1 MREVV
6 KSDVLNVFKEFS
18 KRIDAQLNY
27 PAKSDIDSGG
37 AIKYLTI
44 GIVKKLD
51 AGKIEINQTFSYLFS
66 QPEELNVQTGLT
78 FVVKKT
84 VRSDFYL
91 RFWQRELIDRIFS
104 KNKLNSGNPD
114 IDKKFSVKS
123 NNPNLTDSIFRYKEI
138 QNLFLTNKF
147 FIFNISCKDRNMEI
161 KLKNMELKKYDLNEI
176 ERNYQTLLTLNNMIK
191 N

>member
-18 KRIDAQLNY
+18 KKIDAQLNY
-27 PAKSDIDSGG
+27 SAKSDINSGG

-44 GIVKKLD
+44 SIVKKLD
-51 AGKIEINQTFSYLFS
+51 AGKIEINQSFSYLFS
-66 QPEELNVQTGLT
+66 QSEELNVQTGLT
-78 FVVKKT
+78 LIVKKT

-91 RFWQRELIDRIFS
+91 HFWQRELIDRIFL
-104 KNKLNSGNPD
+104 KNRLNSGNSD
-114 IDKKFSVKS
+114 FDKKFSVKS

-147 FIFNISCKDRNMEI
+147 LVFNISCKDRNMEI
-161 KLKNMELKKYDLNEI
+161 KLKNMKLKKYDLDEI
-176 ERNYQTLLTLNNMIK
+176 EHNYQALLILSNMIK